1 MDMSFVGI
9 SGEITVFELMSVDI
23 LVQDEMYN
31 KDNDLRHV
39 SFFFQNLS
47 IKLD

>member
-9 SGEITVFELMSVDI
+9 SGETTVLERMSVDI
-23 LVQDEMYN
+23 MVQDEMYN

-39 SFFFQNLS
+39 SHS
-47 IKLD
+47 KKI